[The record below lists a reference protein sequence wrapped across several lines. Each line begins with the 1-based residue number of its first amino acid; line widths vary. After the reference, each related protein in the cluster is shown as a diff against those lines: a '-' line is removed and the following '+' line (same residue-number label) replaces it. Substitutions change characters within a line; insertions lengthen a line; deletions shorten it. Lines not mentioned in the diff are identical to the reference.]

1 MTDGS
6 LENPITH
13 RPSPL
18 MGARPALNF
27 DDKPMVVI
35 WEVTQACDLSC
46 YHCRASAQ
54 PLRNS
59 MELTTAQGRRLID
72 EVAAMRTPIFVLT
85 GGDPLKRPDIY
96 DLVEHATQ
104 KGVRA
109 ALTPSATPLLTLA
122 AIKELKKRGLARLA
136 ISLDGPSAEIHDGFR
151 GVPGSYQRTMDAA
164 RWAKESHLPMQVN
177 TTVTRRNHKDLDTF
191 VPLLE
196 KMGIVLWSVFFLV
209 PTGRGKQDDL
219 LSAEECELVFERL
232 YQISRRV
239 KFHIKTTEGQHYRRF
254 LLQKHAAEWQ
264 EPRTEES
271 ARPKAPAGVAYAL
284 DGTRPGVNDGK
295 GFVFVSHTGEVYPSG
310 FLPLRAGNVRKQ
322 SLSEIYRTSPLFIAL
337 RDSHQLKGKCGICE
351 YNQICGGSRARAYA
365 VTGDAFAPDPCCVYQ
380 PVAQPAAV

>member
-1 MTDGS
+1 MTGGT
-6 LENPITH
+6 LENPAAA

-18 MGARPALNF
+18 MGARPALDF
-27 DDKPMVVI
+27 DQKPMVVI

-96 DLVEHATQ
+96 DLVEHATL

-109 ALTPSATPLLTLA
+109 ALTPSATPLLTQA
-122 AIKELKKRGLARLA
+122 AILELKRRGLARLA
-136 ISLDGPSAEIHDGFR
+136 ISLDGPSAQIHDSFR
-151 GVPGSYQRTMDAA
+151 GVPGSYQRTMDGA

-219 LSAEECELVFERL
+219 LSAEECEQVFERL

-264 EPRTEES
+264 EPRPEGD

-337 RDSHQLKGKCGICE
+337 RDPGQLKGKCGICE

-365 VTGDAFAPDPCCVYQ
+365 VTGDAFEPDPCCAYQ
-380 PVAQPAAV
+380 PKAAV

>member
-1 MTDGS
+1 MFTAS
-6 LENPITH
+6 QENPVAN
-13 RPSPL
+13 RPSPFL
-18 MGARPALNF
+18 GPRSTLNF

-54 PLRNS
+54 PLRHN

-72 EVAAMRTPIFVLT
+72 EIAAMRTPIFVLT

-96 DLVEHATQ
+96 ELVEHATL

-109 ALTPSATPLLTLA
+109 ALTPSATPLLTQA
-122 AIKELKKRGLARLA
+122 AIAELKKRGLARLA
-136 ISLDGPSAEIHDGFR
+136 ISLDGPSAEIHDSFR
-151 GVPGSYQRTMDAA
+151 GVPGSYQHTMDAV
-164 RWAKESHLPMQVN
+164 RWARECHLPVQVN
-177 TTVTRRNHKDLDTF
+177 TTVTRRNHRDLETF
-191 VPLLE
+191 VPLLQE
-196 KMGIVLWSVFFLV
+196 MGVVLWSVFFLV

-219 LSAEECELVFERL
+219 LSAEECEQVFEKR

-254 LLQKHAAEWQ
+254 LLQKHAAEQ
-264 EPRTEES
+264 IAPRAENS

-295 GFVFVSHTGEVYPSG
+295 GFVFISHTGEVFPSG
-310 FLPLRAGNVRKQ
+310 FLPLSGGNVREQ
-322 SLSEIYRTSPLFIAL
+322 PLAEIYRTSPLFMAL
-337 RDSHQLKGKCGICE
+337 RDTKQLHGKCGVCE

-365 VTGDAFAPDPCCVYQ
+365 VTGDAFAPDPCCIYQ
-380 PVAQPAAV
+380 PEAATAAS

>member
-1 MTDGS
+1 MFDES
-6 LENPITH
+6 LENRAAN

-18 MGARPALNF
+18 MGPRPTLDF

-59 MELTTAQGRRLID
+59 MELTTEQGKRLID

-96 DLVEHATQ
+96 DLVEHATK

-109 ALTPSATPLLTLA
+109 ALTPSATPLLTQA
-122 AIKELKKRGLARLA
+122 AIQELKRRGLARLA
-136 ISLDGPSAEIHDGFR
+136 ISLDGPSAGIHDSFR

-164 RWAKESHLPMQVN
+164 RWARECHLPMQVN
-177 TTVTRRNHKDLDTF
+177 TTVTRRNHHDLETF

-196 KMGIVLWSVFFLV
+196 EMGVVLWSVFFLV

-219 LSAEECELVFERL
+219 LSAEECEQVFEKL

-264 EPRTEES
+264 EPRSEGS

-310 FLPLRAGNVRKQ
+310 FLPLRAGNVRRQ
-322 SLSEIYRTSPLFIAL
+322 SLAEIYRTAPLFIAL
-337 RDSHQLKGKCGICE
+337 RDPKQLKGKCGVCE

-365 VTGDAFAPDPCCVYQ
+365 VSGDAFAPDPCCVYQ
-380 PVAQPAAV
+380 PAAAV